1 MNLLQKLLLPTALL
15 FILIFVVL
23 ILTFKH
29 FLELNNKK
37 NISNDI
43 ELSYSAINN
52 NLNNSLMKLLLIQ
65 LCIQ

>member
-15 FILIFVVL
+15 FILIFVAL